1 VIRVALAVVAL
12 LATAGCAL
20 PLPAEPAAW
29 PAGIPGRVELATTP
43 FHAQDRYQC
52 GPAALATVFG
62 AAGVAVAPDALVGE
76 VYLPARR
83 GSLQTELI
91 AATRRRD
98 LVAYELEPSF
108 EALLREVAAGQP
120 VLVLQNLGID
130 AWPRWHY
137 AVVIGYDVAADE
149 LLLRSGT
156 TARQRLSRRRFEGSW
171 QRAGRWALVVSR
183 PAEPPVTA
191 APLRWLRAAAD
202 LEQTGR
208 VVAARAAQR
217 AAATR
222 WPDAP
227 LAAVALANGE
237 LSDGDAAAAERTL
250 RQTVARGAADAIVHN
265 NLADLLGKRGC
276 RAAALHAVDAAAALL
291 GPQSNAVIAA
301 AVAAT
306 RAELLALPEAEDA
319 DGCDS
324 PPAAAAR

>member
-1 VIRVALAVVAL
+1 MIRAALAVVAL
-12 LATAGCAL
+12 LATTGCAL
-20 PLPAEPAAW
+20 RLPPAPAAW
-29 PAGIPGRVELATTP
+29 PAGIPERVELAATP

-52 GPAALATVFG
+52 GPAALATVLG
-62 AAGVAVAPDALVGE
+62 SAGIIVTPDSLVDE

-108 EALLREVAAGQP
+108 EALLREIAAGQP

-156 TARQRLSRRRFEGSW
+156 TARERLSRRRFDGSW
-171 QRAGRWALVVSR
+171 QRAGRWALVASR
-183 PAEPPVTA
+183 PAAPSATA
-191 APLRWLRAAAD
+191 VPLRWLRAAAD

-208 VVAARAAQR
+208 TAAARIAQR
-217 AAATR
+217 AAVAR
-222 WPDAP
+222 WPAVP
-227 LAAVALANGE
+227 LAAVSLANGE
-237 LSDGDAAAAERTL
+237 LADGDAAAAERTL
-250 RQTVARGAADAIVHN
+250 RQAVARGAADAIVYN
-265 NLADLLGKRGC
+265 NLADLIGKRGC
-276 RAAALHAVDAAAALL
+276 RAAGLQAVEAAATLL
-291 GPQSNAVIAA
+291 APQADAVIAA

-306 RAELLALPEAEDA
+306 RAELLALPAGEDA
-319 DGCDS
+319 GGCDT
-324 PPAAAAR
+324 PPAAVAR

>member
-1 VIRVALAVVAL
+1 VIRAALAVVAL
-12 LATAGCAL
+12 LATTGCAL
-20 PLPAEPAAW
+20 RLPPAPAAW
-29 PAGIPGRVELATTP
+29 PAGIPGQVELAATP

-62 AAGVAVAPDALVGE
+62 AAGVAVAPDALVDE

-108 EALLREVAAGQP
+108 EALLREIAAGQP

-156 TARQRLSRRRFEGSW
+156 TARERLSRRRFDASW
-171 QRAGRWALVVSR
+171 QRAGRWALVVSG
-183 PAEPPVTA
+183 PAAPSATA
-191 APLRWLRAAAD
+191 VPLRWLRTAAD

-208 VVAARAAQR
+208 IAAARVAQR
-217 AAATR
+217 AAVAR
-222 WPDAP
+222 WPEVP

-237 LSDGDAAAAERTL
+237 LADGDAAAAERTL
-250 RQTVARGAADAIVHN
+250 RQAVARGAADVIVHN

-276 RAAALHAVDAAAALL
+276 RAAALHAVEAAAAVL
-291 GPQSNAVIAA
+291 GAQSDAAIAA
-301 AVAAT
+301 AVVAT
-306 RAELLALPEAEDA
+306 RAELLAMPEGADA
-319 DGCDS
+319 GGCDS
-324 PPAAAAR
+324 PTAAAAR

>member
-1 VIRVALAVVAL
+1 VIRAALAVVAL
-12 LATAGCAL
+12 LATTGCAL
-20 PLPAEPAAW
+20 RLPPAPATW
-29 PAGIPGRVELATTP
+29 PAGIPERAEIAATP

-62 AAGVAVAPDALVGE
+62 AAGVAVAPESLVDE

-98 LVAYELEPSF
+98 LVAYELERSF
-108 EALLREVAAGQP
+108 EALLNEIVAGQP

-137 AVVIGYDVAADE
+137 AVVIGYDVAADV

-183 PAEPPVTA
+183 ADSPPVTA
-191 APLRWLRAAAD
+191 MPLRWLRAAAD

-208 VVAARAAQR
+208 IAAARIAQR
-217 AAATR
+217 TAAAR
-222 WPDAP
+222 WPEFS

-237 LSDGDAAAAERTL
+237 LADGDAAAAERTL
-250 RQTVARGAADAIVHN
+250 RQAVARGAADAIVHN

-276 RAAALHAVDAAAALL
+276 RAAALQAVEAAATLL
-291 GPQSNAVIAA
+291 APQTDAVVAA

-306 RAELLALPEAEDA
+306 RAELLALPEVADA
-319 DGCDS
+319 GGCDS